1 MVLKQ
6 LDIHMGKKR
15 NLNTDFIPSGKLIQ
29 IGLYYLN
36 IKHKTK
42 KLSENHLGENLD
54 DIRNDDDFLRYN
66 KNIIY
71 ERNML

>member
-1 MVLKQ
+1 
-6 LDIHMGKKR
+6 MGKKR